1 MDHSTR
7 IVPHSQR
14 DRCFRKHH
22 GWVRAKRC
30 GFCERLS
37 HVDEMGVSAPPWR
50 VRGRGARAILT
61 WYCST
66 QCAQSLDTSRAGW
79 RHRAPFVYPADFT
92 IPDIDPAWM
101 HPVDPG
107 SDSDGGPDYDKDVD
121 RSMPLREVRRILSM
135 SSLSEG
141 EPAMPLAMAM
151 QTGERW
157 ADDGED
163 DAQPSAI
170 DIKFGSF

>member
-1 MDHSTR
+1 MDHTVR

-50 VRGRGARAILT
+50 VRGRGARSILT

-66 QCAQSLDTSRAGW
+66 QCAQNLDTSRAGW

-92 IPDIDPAWM
+92 VPDIDPAWM
-101 HPVDPG
+101 HPEEIVTITPG
-107 SDSDGGPDYDKDVD
+107 EL
-121 RSMPLREVRRILSM
+121 RSSPNF
-135 SSLSEG
+135 EG
-141 EPAMPLAMAM
+141 EPAMPAIEA
-151 QTGERW
+151 GASW
-157 ADDGED
+157 ADDGLD
-163 DAQPSAI
+163 DSQFNFYRPEASLPAK

>member
-1 MDHSTR
+1 MDHTTR
-7 IVPHSQR
+7 TVPHSQR

-50 VRGRGARAILT
+50 VRGRGARSILT
-61 WYCST
+61 WYCCT
-66 QCAQSLDTSRAGW
+66 QCAQNLDTSRAGW

-92 IPDIDPAWM
+92 VPDIDPAWM
-101 HPVDPG
+101 HPED
-107 SDSDGGPDYDKDVD
+107 DVV
-121 RSMPLREVRRILSM
+121 RSMPLREIRRILST
-135 SSLSEG
+135 SSLSDG
-141 EPAMPLAMAM
+141 APAIPAMRA
-151 QTGERW
+151 GESW

-163 DAQPSAI
+163 DACPAPGG
-170 DIKFGSF
+170 IKFGSF